1 MTDGEKGT
9 TPETGATDPSSG
21 KMPDARKRIAAKV
34 KFLDL
39 CTMKCVAAI
48 QQYRTSRT
56 EKVMKQIDWT
66 YMKVQEQKKEIKV
79 ILAELRELSPEESA
93 AYVQQETAIDTK
105 FDSLNRFMDAS
116 WKLIGLERCKDTYAA
131 ELKD

>member
-21 KMPDARKRIAAKV
+21 KMPDARKKIAAKV

-79 ILAELRELSPEESA
+79 ILAKLR
-93 AYVQQETAIDTK
+93 
-105 FDSLNRFMDAS
+105 
-116 WKLIGLERCKDTYAA
+116 
-131 ELKD
+131 